1 MTDKED
7 NKDDDFD
14 DFDFGNDITSN
25 FEEILEAE
33 ILSVSAEDTYI
44 EIDHNMGGK
53 TLRLRYY
60 GQFEEINWFYDNA
73 DFPKDYPQ
81 LDERV
86 LSSISAVFMDLR
98 YYGHDFY
105 CGDFQAILKDWLE
118 EYVFNPCEL
127 KSVEM
132 VKYVIEKETATLFRD
147 LSNTRLHKCSL
158 EREEHKFTPLTWATA
173 DEVAR
178 LYHHFKKCGRYD

>member
-1 MTDKED
+1 MTEKKD
-7 NKDDDFD
+7 NNDFD
-14 DFDFGNDITSN
+14 NLDDLFSGDFDFGND
-25 FEEILEAE
+25 AE

-60 GQFEEINWFYDNA
+60 GQFEEINWFYVNA
-73 DFPKDYPQ
+73 DFHKDYPQ

-105 CGDFQAILKDWLE
+105 CGDFQGVLKDWLE
-118 EYVFNPCEL
+118 KYVFNPFEL

-147 LSNTRLHKCSL
+147 LSNTRLHKCRL
-158 EREEHKFTPLTWATA
+158 EREDHKFTPLKWATA
-173 DEVAR
+173 DEVER